1 MPQVPK
7 HFQLEPE
14 HYGDT
19 VVVRLG
25 GEFDVAAEEYFD
37 RIVERLA
44 AEAKA
49 VVLDLSELSFIDSS
63 GLRAL
68 LRAWKRSQLEGASLA
83 IVPGNGQVRNT
94 MKLTGADEML
104 PIVAEAPPIVAEAPL
119 VAPES
124 A

>member
-7 HFQLEPE
+7 HFQLEPQQS
-14 HYGDT
+14 GDT

-44 AEAKA
+44 ADAKT
-49 VVLDLSELSFIDSS
+49 VVLDLRELSFIDSS

-83 IVPGNGQVRNT
+83 IVPGNGQVRHA
-94 MKLTGADEML
+94 MELTGADEVL
-104 PIVAEAPPIVAEAPL
+104 PIVAEAPL

>member
-1 MPQVPK
+1 MSQIPK

-25 GEFDVAAEEYFD
+25 GEFDVAAEEHFD
-37 RIVERLA
+37 RVVERMA
-44 AEAKA
+44 AEAKTI
-49 VVLDLSELSFIDSS
+49 VLDLSELSFIDST

-68 LRAWKRSQLEGASLA
+68 LRTWKRSQEDGGSLA
-83 IVPGNGQVRNT
+83 LVPGNGQVRNT
-94 MKLTGADEML
+94 MRLTGADEVL
-104 PIVAEAPPIVAEAPL
+104 PL
-119 VAPES
+119 VAELPLTTPGS

>member
-7 HFQLEPE
+7 HFQLEQQQ
-14 HYGDT
+14 YGDT

-68 LRAWKRSQLEGASLA
+68 LRAWKRSQEDGGSLA
-83 IVPGNGQVRNT
+83 IVSGNGQVRNT
-94 MKLTGADEML
+94 MRLTGADEVL
-104 PIVAEAPPIVAEAPL
+104 PL
-119 VAPES
+119 VAELPLTTPGS

>member
-7 HFQLEPE
+7 HFQLEQQQ
-14 HYGDT
+14 YGDT

-37 RIVERLA
+37 RIVERLV

-68 LRAWKRSQLEGASLA
+68 LRAWKRSQEDGGSLT
-83 IVPGNGQVRNT
+83 IVSGNGQVRNT
-94 MKLTGADEML
+94 MRLTGADEVL
-104 PIVAEAPPIVAEAPL
+104 PL
-119 VAPES
+119 VAELPLTTPGS